1 MKVLI
6 VEDEFDLAKMVR
18 KRLQEAGYETM
29 IASDGYMGV
38 KLAHEQKPD
47 LIILDLKL
55 PAGGGMT
62 VLKSVRMAANIG
74 YIPIVVLTGM
84 QDEQYKK
91 QILDMG
97 VDAYLEIPYDP
108 AQLIATIQK
117 VIVKKGP

>member
-1 MKVLI
+1 MKILI

-47 LIILDLKL
+47 LIMLDLKL

-62 VLKSVRMAANIG
+62 VLKSVRLAANLG

-97 VDAYLEIPYDP
+97 VDAYLEKPYDP
-108 AQLIATIQK
+108 AQLIETIKK
-117 VIVKKGP
+117 VIVKKEP